1 MSPRGKQASDEEKT
15 LFRTALKDVLPLKK
29 RRARAKLAPKP
40 VKPARP
46 SVRIAVPVFN
56 ETPAPI
62 IGGHD
67 EARLR
72 RGRGEPEARLD
83 LHGLTQDAA
92 YRMTAR
98 FLTSAR
104 ADGKRLVLVIT
115 GKTGVLR
122 GQFPLWLGQGDL
134 KAMVGGVSE
143 AHVRHGGAGAYY
155 VTLRRQ
161 KR

>member
-1 MSPRGKQASDEEKT
+1 MSTRRRASEEEQA
-15 LFRTALKDVLPLKK
+15 LFRNALHDAKPLK
-29 RRARAKLAPKP
+29 RRMHASSTPKQIKL
-40 VKPARP
+40 VRP
-46 SVRIAVPVFN
+46 PLRIAAPQFN
-56 ETPAPI
+56 ESPAPN

-92 YRMTAR
+92 YRTLIR
-98 FLTSAR
+98 FLMDAR
-104 ADGKRLVLVIT
+104 GQGKRLALVIT
-115 GKTGVLR
+115 GKGGVLR
-122 GQFPLWLGQGDL
+122 GALPLWLGQGDL

-143 AHVRHGGAGAYY
+143 AHIRHGGAGAYY

>member
-1 MSPRGKQASDEEKT
+1 MSTRRRATEEEQA
-15 LFRTALKDVLPLKK
+15 LFRNALHDAKPLK
-29 RRARAKLAPKP
+29 RRARRAVSQPKA
-40 VKPARP
+40 VKITPP
-46 SVRIAVPVFN
+46 PLRIAAPQFN
-56 ETPAPI
+56 ESPAPN

-67 EARLR
+67 EARFR

-92 YRMTAR
+92 YRTLIR
-98 FLTSAR
+98 FLMAAR
-104 ADGKRLVLVIT
+104 AEGKRLALVIT
-115 GKTGVLR
+115 GKGGVLR
-122 GQFPLWLGQGDL
+122 GALPLWLGQGDL

-143 AHVRHGGAGAYY
+143 AHIRHGGAGAYY